1 MNTQDRY
8 ATLPVVDDLALAA
21 GSTCPVLIT
30 AAPDEALD
38 IARMIAVQSGL
49 GERVEVLDF
58 GDPGGSGS
66 AVPTNSSP
74 SSRVVLLREIHALT
88 RAQQAWLMELLEER
102 PRAGIPRRIMA
113 SSSVSLLKRVHHGRF
128 DARLFYRLNALHLV
142 VSDEDGYGS

>member
-1 MNTQDRY
+1 MNTQERY
-8 ATLPVVDDLALAA
+8 TTLPVVDDLALAA

-49 GERVEVLDF
+49 GERVDVLDF
-58 GDPGGSGS
+58 GEPGGSGS
-66 AVPTNSSP
+66 PGPTQSP
-74 SSRVVLLREIHALT
+74 SSSRVVLLREIHALT
-88 RAQQAWLMELLEER
+88 RAQQVWLMELLEKR
-102 PRAGIPRRIMA
+102 PREAGTPRIMA

-142 VSDEDGYGS
+142 VSDADES